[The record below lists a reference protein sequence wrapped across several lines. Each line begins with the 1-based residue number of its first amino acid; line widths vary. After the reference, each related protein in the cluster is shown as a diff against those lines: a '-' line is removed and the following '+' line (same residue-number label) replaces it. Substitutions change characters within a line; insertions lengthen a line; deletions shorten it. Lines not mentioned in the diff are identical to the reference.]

1 MSKKLGFALGVAAST
16 VYISD
21 PRETMPG
28 LFVFVVEER
37 GRVIQMGSLIIETQK
52 QHDTAAAASIAFD
65 GSQSLGPIK
74 RLLSCLLLLLLHT
87 WERGSRGRSELLPH
101 SFVDS

>member
-52 QHDTAAAASIAFD
+52 HHDAAASIVFD
-65 GSQSLGPIK
+65 GSQSMGPIK
-74 RLLSCLLLLLLHT
+74 RLLSCLLLLLHT

>member
-37 GRVIQMGSLIIETQK
+37 GRVIQMGSLIIIETQK
-52 QHDTAAAASIAFD
+52 HHDTAASIAFD